1 MSQLLLSSL
10 AVVCPNCDGYNPP
23 QSAACQAC
31 GTSLGAPARGAPA
44 AVSTFPKAGEAPRP
58 TRPPESVPPGLRPSA
73 RTPPPAPSGLATV
86 PPRAPAPAAPPP
98 RTASAAGVPASPP
111 RTASSPAA
119 PTAAP
124 PRTASAA
131 GVPAAPAPLVG
142 RALTPPAA
150 RTGLAPAGT
159 AAAAPKFGLA
169 VLAGASRGQRYRLPL
184 TGCVVG
190 RTRGALLLA
199 EDPYVS
205 PLHATFVV
213 KDGALFVRDE
223 SSTSGVYVTIA
234 GTESLAPHGLFA
246 VGQRAFRYVGL
257 LEAPPPLAGRPL
269 VYGAPVPSGQALY
282 AVEEVL
288 VGGRPGRA
296 VTTAGPMLTVGQ
308 THCDLSYPQDE
319 SLAVRHCELSPHPSG
334 ATLRDLSGGLG
345 TYVRIPPLTERPLR
359 AGDRVRMGQHVLQVE
374 LLG

>member
-10 AVVCPNCDGYNPP
+10 AIVCPTCDGYNPP

-31 GTSLGAPARGAPA
+31 GAPLGARPAAAAPPVRAPGTAPA
-44 AVSTFPKAGEAPRP
+44 PVASFAKPGEPPRVA
-58 TRPPESVPPGLRPSA
+58 RPPETVPPGLRPSA
-73 RTPPPAPSGLATV
+73 RTPPPNPSGLKTV
-86 PPRAPAPAAPPP
+86 EPARAAPRPAAPP
-98 RTASAAGVPASPP
+98 A
-111 RTASSPAA
+111 
-119 PTAAP
+119 
-124 PRTASAA
+124 
-131 GVPAAPAPLVG
+131 APLVG

-150 RTGLAPAGT
+150 RGVVPAAPS

-169 VLAGASRGQRYRLPL
+169 VLAGTARGQRYKLPL

-199 EDPYVS
+199 EDPFVS

-234 GTESLAPHGLFA
+234 GAESLAVQAQFS
-246 VGQRAFRYVGL
+246 VGQRVFRYSGL
-257 LEAPPPLAGRPL
+257 LEVPPTAPGRPV
-269 VYGAPVPSGQALY
+269 VYGSPVPSGQPLY
-282 AVEEVL
+282 GVEEL
-288 VGGRPGRA
+288 LMGARPGRA
-296 VTTAGPMLTVGQ
+296 VTTPGPLLTIGQ
-308 THCDLSYPQDE
+308 ANCDLSYPQDE
-319 SLAVRHCELSPHPSG
+319 SLAGRHCELSPHPTG

-374 LLG
+374 ALG